1 MKLLLDTHI
10 WVWSVMEPTRLSR
23 SILAHLRNPH
33 NEKWL
38 SPVSVWELL
47 NLCAKGRIELNQEPA
62 TWVRSVL
69 AAIPF
74 REAPLTFEIAIE
86 SQFTGLRHKDP
97 ADRLLAATATIL
109 DLTLVT
115 ADENLV
121 GDVGWKHLQN

>member
-10 WVWSVMEPTRLSR
+10 WVWSVIEPARLSR
-23 SILAHLRNPH
+23 SVLAHIRH
-33 NEKWL
+33 QQNEKWL
-38 SPVSVWELL
+38 SPVSIWELL
-47 NLCAKGRIELNQEPA
+47 NLCSKGRIELNQEPA
-62 TWVRSVL
+62 SWVRSVL

-86 SQFTGLRHKDP
+86 SHFTGLRHKDP
-97 ADRLLAATATIL
+97 ADRLLAATAKIL

-121 GDVGWKHLQN
+121 GNVGWKHLQN